1 MIKLNKNGLLE
12 FRNSIKA
19 RLVRTLGVKENI
31 VIFNTHN
38 SWQHE
43 LIKARICFEL
53 QKQGK
58 RYITELKMGGKGI
71 ADIVILDDA
80 TIIEILV
87 SETLEQAEYKVRKYP
102 DLVQVVAVRSHE
114 DYFTDQYRII
124 KEKLI

>member
-1 MIKLNKNGLLE
+1 MVELNKNGLLE
-12 FRNSIKA
+12 FRNNIKA

-71 ADIVILDDA
+71 ADIVVLDDA
-80 TIIEILV
+80 RIIEILV

-102 DLVQVVAVRSHE
+102 SCVEVVAVRSHE
-114 DYFTDQYRII
+114 EYFNDEY
-124 KEKLI
+124 KLIKDRMI